1 MRINYYDEKEVC
13 FDYIKTKDELKGYFS
28 QVLYHLVEIGLW
40 DKVRVVSDE
49 PNVVEL
55 FKEAVT
61 FIESAIAD
69 YKVRFKCAIHDQQFF
84 EKFGNSIQSIS
95 LNTCEVVK
103 NMNGLSE
110 IKQEVQNKNGRITWF
125 SCCSPEDLNIFIKS
139 PLIESRL
146 TGWFKKRGDSSL
158 VSLFQ

>member
-1 MRINYYDEKEVC
+1 MNYYDEKEVC

-40 DKVRVVSDE
+40 DKVRVGSDE
-49 PNVVEL
+49 PNNFEL

-61 FIESAIAD
+61 FIESGIPD

-84 EKFGNSIQSIS
+84 EKFGNNIQSIS

-103 NMNGLSE
+103 NMNDLSE
-110 IKQEVQNKNGRITWF
+110 IKQEVQNKNGRMTWF
-125 SCCSPEDLNIFIKS
+125 SCCSPEDLNIFINS

-146 TGWFKKRGDSSL
+146 TGWFKKRETVRDC
-158 VSLFQ
+158 

>member
-1 MRINYYDEKEVC
+1 MRKLICLGCLETGMLVPLE
-13 FDYIKTKDELKGYFS
+13 IPSRITKIY
-28 QVLYHLVEIGLW
+28 
-40 DKVRVVSDE
+40 
-49 PNVVEL
+49 
-55 FKEAVT
+55 
-61 FIESAIAD
+61 
-69 YKVRFKCAIHDQQFF
+69 F

-103 NMNGLSE
+103 NMNDLSE
-110 IKQEVQNKNGRITWF
+110 IKQEVQNKNGRMTWF
-125 SCCSPEDLNIFIKS
+125 SCCSPEDLNTFIKS